1 MTAAGIEHLA
11 IVAGGKGSRMG
22 GAFEGLPKALI
33 PIGGKPVLQ
42 HQLELAA
49 GAGVREVSVFA
60 GHLADRIAEF
70 VGDGSRFGLK
80 VRLLVEAEPLGNA
93 GGVLAALDELPEQL
107 FVIYGDVMA
116 AVDLKAMGAFH
127 LERGADFTT
136 LAHPNDHPAD
146 SDLLEVDPDDG
157 VTAVRP
163 CPHPPGEWFCNLVN
177 AALYAVRRDALRI
190 LPAGGAA
197 DFSKD
202 VMPHLIG
209 AGAKVLAWRSSDYIK
224 DMGAPGRLE
233 RVEADFRAGRIRLPA
248 PGRGRKAVFLDRDGT
263 VNVERPFLSRAEDFE
278 LLPGV
283 GDALRR
289 LRQAGYRLVLVTNQ
303 PVIARGEASE
313 ADVAR
318 IHRRL
323 EWELGEAGAFLDA
336 IYLCPHHPEAGFPGE
351 RSELKVACDCRKP
364 ATGLVERACR
374 ELGIDAASSWM
385 VGDQTRDIEMARRAG
400 LRSVLVRTGLA
411 GGDGAFE
418 CRPDAEAA
426 DIAEAAELIAQSH
439 AVAAA

>member
-1 MTAAGIEHLA
+1 MSAGIRHLA

-22 GAFEGLPKALI
+22 PAFEGLPKALI

-49 GAGVREVSVFA
+49 GAGITEVSLFT
-60 GHLADRIAEF
+60 GYLADRIAGF

-80 VRLLVEAEPLGNA
+80 VRLHAEPKPLGNA
-93 GGVLAALDELPEQL
+93 GAVLAALDDLPDQL
-107 FVIYGDVMA
+107 FVLYGDVMA
-116 AVDLKAMGAFH
+116 AVDLKRLAAFH

-146 SDLLEVDPDDG
+146 SDLLEVDADDR

-163 CPHPPGEWFCNLVN
+163 YPHPPGAWFSNLVN
-177 AALYAVRRDALRI
+177 AALYAVRRDALRA
-190 LPAGGAA
+190 LPLEGAA

-202 VMPHLIG
+202 VMPGLIG
-209 AGAKVLAWRSSDYIK
+209 AGAKVLAWRSGDYIK

-233 RVEADFRAGRIRLPA
+233 HVEADFRAGRIRLPA

-263 VNVERPFLSRAEDFE
+263 LNVERRFVGRAEDFE
-278 LLPGV
+278 LLPGA

-289 LRQAGYRLVLVTNQ
+289 LRQAGYMLVLVTNQ

-318 IHRRL
+318 VHKRL

-336 IYLCPHHPEAGFPGE
+336 IYLCPHHPDAGFPGE
-351 RSELKVACDCRKP
+351 RRELKVACDCRKP
-364 ATGLVERACR
+364 ATGLVDRACGD
-374 ELGIDAASSWM
+374 LGIDPTSSWM

-411 GGDGAFE
+411 GRDGAFE
-418 CRPDAEAA
+418 RRPDAEAA
-426 DIAEAAELIAQSH
+426 NIAEAAELIVRSH

>member
-439 AVAAA
+439 SVAAA